1 MRPSTTQLDLNL
13 RTLVAEFALRDM
25 GCTDVSLFLAC
36 SPSSARNYI
45 NRLFDAGIVAPRRA
59 GGTGGR
65 GRTVYRMKPC
75 ARMADLPCIG
85 AAPGG
90 DRRPA
95 VAVQAAV
102 CHDPQAPPMM
112 RDPLVAAL
120 FGRPSAAAP

>member
-13 RTLVAEFALRDM
+13 RALVAEFALRDM
-25 GCTDVSLFLAC
+25 GCIDVSLFLAC

-45 NRLFDAGIVAPRRA
+45 NRLLDAGIVAPRRT

-65 GRTVYRMKPC
+65 SRTMYRMKPY
-75 ARMADLPCIG
+75 ARLADLPCIG

-90 DRRPA
+90 GRRPA
-95 VAVQAAV
+95 IAAQAAV
-102 CHDPQAPPMM
+102 CRDPQAPPMM
-112 RDPLVAAL
+112 RDPMVAAL